1 MATYWIVC
9 AVLSY
14 FTQDA
19 WSYGYG
25 KGHRGLQNGMSEYNF
40 YSGYRSMMMNTCR
53 YGWCEVWV
61 LMITHYTLIQIST
74 LKISKLFT
82 TFYSFCYELDSPML

>member
-25 KGHRGLQNGMSEYNF
+25 RGYRNGMSENNF
-40 YSGYRSMMMNTCR
+40 NSGYRSMMMNTCR
-53 YGWCEVWV
+53 YGPCEV
-61 LMITHYTLIQIST
+61 
-74 LKISKLFT
+74 
-82 TFYSFCYELDSPML
+82 